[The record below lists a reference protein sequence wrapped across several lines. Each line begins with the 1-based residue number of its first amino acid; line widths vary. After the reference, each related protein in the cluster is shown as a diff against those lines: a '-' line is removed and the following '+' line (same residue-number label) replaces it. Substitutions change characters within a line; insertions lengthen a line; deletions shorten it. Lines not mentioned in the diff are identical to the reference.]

1 MATTLLC
8 SVIISSALSLF
19 ISMQKDSNVSI
30 DSLIS
35 DTNPSYISLSN
46 MLYGMFMLKQL
57 AIVIPFGMIF
67 GIVISLVFQYNYLK
81 DWVDYQNYR
90 SEATKNGGG
99 TLIKTSSLDLSD
111 DEQDAAADVEQPP
124 TRHHGITRDM
134 TNEQPESN
142 VRSEYDPK
150 DLLD

>member
-1 MATTLLC
+1 
-8 SVIISSALSLF
+8 
-19 ISMQKDSNVSI
+19 
-30 DSLIS
+30 
-35 DTNPSYISLSN
+35 